1 MTGMRND
8 EISLYLKHGGH
19 SMLVQQVFLKKKRFR
34 YGSSK
39 IWHTLTLVE
48 KNESR
53 EASNNTTTLDRV

>member
-1 MTGMRND
+1 
-8 EISLYLKHGGH
+8 
-19 SMLVQQVFLKKKRFR
+19 MLAQQVFLKKKRFR